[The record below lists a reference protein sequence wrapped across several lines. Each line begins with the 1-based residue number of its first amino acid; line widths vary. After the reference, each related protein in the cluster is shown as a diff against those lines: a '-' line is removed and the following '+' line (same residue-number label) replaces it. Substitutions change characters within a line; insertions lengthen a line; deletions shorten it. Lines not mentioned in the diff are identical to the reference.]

1 MSQIFEL
8 FGYPLEDQS
17 LEAQQCRRS
26 AWCPFMGRECD
37 GVVIAPNPQLILI
50 SRKTKTCGVFRDRS
64 SVQAEFVH
72 YS

>member
-37 GVVIAPNPQLILI
+37 GGGNRPNPQLILI
-50 SRKTKTCGVFRDRS
+50 SRKRRLAGVF
-64 SVQAEFVH
+64 
-72 YS
+72 